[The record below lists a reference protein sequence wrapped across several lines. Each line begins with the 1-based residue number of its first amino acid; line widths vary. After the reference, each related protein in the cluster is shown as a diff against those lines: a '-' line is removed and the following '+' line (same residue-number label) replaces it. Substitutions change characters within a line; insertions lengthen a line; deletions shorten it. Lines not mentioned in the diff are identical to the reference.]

1 MERAM
6 AMGASAADEGA
17 GDRPMSLT
25 DEEAML
31 RVQRDGDR
39 RAFGLIMRRWD
50 GPVFR
55 LCARWRR

>member
-1 MERAM
+1 M